1 MNQINKELYKNLEA
15 EERLEDFVINKKTY
29 KRTGNF
35 IFIDKEDDELVE
47 ALNKHNEQN
56 KSTLKLYL
64 VVAEHT
70 QDDPETDKGEPEHDD
85 EGKLILDKWNEKE
98 VVKYGKETY
107 NLELEESSKKDE
119 LLKAIYAAYDENLK
133 KEEETGEDTEIVTE
147 EAEGNEN

>member
-15 EERLEDFVINKKTY
+15 EGRLEDFVINKKTY

-85 EGKLILDKWNEKE
+85 EGKPLLDKWNKKE
-98 VVKYGKETY
+98 LVKYAKETY

-133 KEEETGEDTEIVTE
+133 KEEETGEDTEIITK